1 MSIKVIILLKFL
13 LACTPNGA
21 VMYISPLYVGSISD
35 VQLTCV
41 CGFLDVLRDQNISGM
56 SVMADR
62 GFTIKD
68 HIEKIGAKLNIPPFL
83 DGRQQLQPE
92 DISTGRRI
100 ASLRI
105 HVERV
110 IGRVK
115 NYSILKGVLPLSMS
129 RIANQIVY
137 VCAFLVNFQPILLPP
152 PLDDVTEIE
161 VENYFESVYD
171 SDYDADTEFSDEDM

>member
-1 MSIKVIILLKFL
+1 MYFVIKIFQ
-13 LACTPNGA
+13 ACL
-21 VMYISPLYVGSISD
+21 SW
-35 VQLTCV
+35 LTEA
-41 CGFLDVLRDQNISGM
+41 LRSKITS
-56 SVMADR
+56 
-62 GFTIKD
+62 
-68 HIEKIGAKLNIPPFL
+68 EKIGAKLNIPPFL
-83 DGRQQLQPE
+83 DGCQQLQPE

-137 VCAFLVNFQPILLPP
+137 VCAFLANSSP
-152 PLDDVTEIE
+152 
-161 VENYFESVYD
+161 
-171 SDYDADTEFSDEDM
+171 FSTSPTP